1 MSVVFRCK
9 ASGNTVTFVHEV
21 DIITTRENPAYEEVV
36 NVPAVTV
43 VEEPVAIKKATVKK
57 TTSKEE

>member
-21 DIITTRENPAYEEVV
+21 DIISTRANPAYEEVV
-36 NVPAVTV
+36 DVPAVKK
-43 VEEPVAIKKATVKK
+43 EEPVAVKKATVKK
-57 TTSKEE
+57 PTSEE

>member
-21 DIITTRENPAYEEVV
+21 DIISTRANPAYEEVV
-36 NVPAVTV
+36 DVPAVKK
-43 VEEPVAIKKATVKK
+43 EEPVTVKKATVKK
-57 TTSKEE
+57 TTSEE